1 VLGPLFTPPS
11 LRSDDPDGKRGT
23 LALPTD
29 WGAGNWNTGAFDPET
44 GMYYAVSMTQ
54 PIAFG
59 LIKATNPA
67 ATMAY
72 SEPGGGGGGGAGGG
86 QQGRQQGSSPA
97 ARCSALAVWLV
108 DH

>member
-1 VLGPLFTPPS
+1 VTIRTASEARF
-11 LRSDDPDGKRGT
+11 
-23 LALPTD
+23 ALPTD

-86 QQGRQQGSSPA
+86 QQGRQQGSSRPGKMLS
-97 ARCSALAVWLV
+97 ARRMAR
-108 DH
+108 